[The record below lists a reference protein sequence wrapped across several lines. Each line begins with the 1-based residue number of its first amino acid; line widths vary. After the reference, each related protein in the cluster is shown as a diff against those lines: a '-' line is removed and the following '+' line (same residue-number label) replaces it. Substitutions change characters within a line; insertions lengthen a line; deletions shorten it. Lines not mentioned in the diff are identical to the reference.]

1 MPINNTQKFFDTIIS
16 DKTVS
21 NDIDFA
27 NEIGISDATLR
38 NWRRLGVSEKE
49 HDKKLRS
56 RANKRQSQ
64 RKFKPEE
71 YSNNETVLREIDFYI
86 DYVSKNNIDLS
97 VALYLAASNIVEL
110 KNNPVYQR
118 EMESWYQEIGNIPK
132 QHIDWFLKHQLNITN
147 GDILG
152 LFYQT
157 LLTEG
162 QKAVAGSY
170 YTPSSI
176 VREIVKEY
184 STAQSHILD
193 PACGTGQFL
202 LEAANVVDDPNLL
215 YGIDLDPFAVRLCRL
230 NLMCKFP
237 NKIFEPKIYCADTL
251 SDFHKS
257 TLLEIHNTEVP
268 TNYFDLVMTNPPW
281 GGHLNPQQKTAL
293 TRQFPQIV
301 SGETFS
307 YFLIQA
313 SQFTKKGGY
322 VSFLLPEAILNI
334 KVHEDIRQFLCDT
347 TQVLNV
353 INLGRVFSGVF
364 TPVIRLD
371 YCNKTPKQKQNVKQ
385 IFAVHQ
391 TGNDRCLLEKI
402 DLFPQTTLKNHA
414 QFALGIVTGNN
425 EKHLL
430 TSPKPGSEPIFRGKD
445 VEPFVLNQSK
455 EYIIFVPEQ
464 FQQVAK
470 ENFYRAEEKL
480 IYRFICKDIVFAY
493 DNQKRLTLNSAN
505 IMIPEIQDYPI
516 KALVAVLNSDVMRF
530 VYRKRFNTIK
540 VLRGNLEDLPIP
552 ILSNHEKNKLVT
564 LTDNFIKTRSVNL
577 INNINQTIFHHYNL
591 DENEIEY
598 ITNFLTT
605 S

>member
-1 MPINNTQKFFDTIIS
+1 MSLNNTQKFFNATIL
-16 DKTVS
+16 DKTES
-21 NDIDFA
+21 NDTDLA

-38 NWRRLGVSEKE
+38 NWRRLGISEKE
-49 HDKKLRS
+49 HGKKLRS

-64 RKFKPEE
+64 RKFKPDE
-71 YSNNETVLREIDFYI
+71 YSDNETVLREIDIYI
-86 DYVSKNNIDLS
+86 DYVAKNNIS
-97 VALYLAASNIVEL
+97 MPVALYLAASNIVEL
-110 KNNPVYQR
+110 KNNPIFQR
-118 EMESWYQEIGNIPK
+118 EMESWHQEIGNIPK
-132 QHIDWFLKHQLNITN
+132 QHLDWFLKHKLNIAN

-184 STAQSHILD
+184 LTVQSKVLD

-202 LEAANVVDDPNLL
+202 LEAANIVADPNLL
-215 YGIDLDPFAVRLCRL
+215 YGIDLDPLAVRLCRL
-230 NLMCKFP
+230 NIMCKFP

-281 GGHLNPQQKTAL
+281 GGHLNPQRKAAL
-293 TRQFPQIV
+293 SKQFPQII

-313 SQFTKKGGY
+313 SRFAKEGKY

-334 KVHEDIRQFLCDT
+334 KVHEDIRQFLCST
-347 TQVLNV
+347 TQILNV
-353 INLGRVFSGVF
+353 TNLGRVFSGVF

-371 YCNKTPKQKQNVKQ
+371 YCNKPPKQKQNAKQ

-391 TGNDRCLLEKI
+391 TSNDRCLLEKI
-402 DLFPQTTLKNHA
+402 DSFPQTTLKNRA

-430 TSPKPGSEPIFRGKD
+430 TSPESGSEPIFRGKD
-445 VEPFVLNQSK
+445 VEPFVLNQNK
-455 EYIIFVPEQ
+455 EYLIFAPEQ

-470 ENFYRAEEKL
+470 ENFYRVEEKL

-493 DNQKRLTLNSAN
+493 DDQKRLTLNSAN
-505 IMIPEIQDYPI
+505 ILIPEIPNYPI
-516 KALVAVLNSDVMRF
+516 KALVAVLNSDAIRF

-540 VLRGNLEDLPIP
+540 VLRGNLEDLPLP
-552 ILSNHEKNKLVT
+552 VLSDCEKNELIT
-564 LTDNFIKTRSVNL
+564 LADNFIQTRSVDL
-577 INNINQTIFHHYNL
+577 ITNINQIIFRHYNL
-591 DENEIEY
+591 NDDEIKY
-598 ITNFLTT
+598 ITEFLKTA
-605 S
+605 

>member
-1 MPINNTQKFFDTIIS
+1 MSIRHNTQTFFE
-16 DKTVS
+16 TVS
-21 NDIDFA
+21 SNKENLSD
-27 NEIGISDATLR
+27 EIGISDATLR

-49 HDKKLRS
+49 HNKKLRS

-64 RKFKPEE
+64 RQFKPEE
-71 YSNNETVLREIDFYI
+71 YSNDEVSLHKIDLYV
-86 DYVSKNNIDLS
+86 DYVSKNHIDLS
-97 VALYLAASNIVEL
+97 SALYLVTSNSAEL
-110 KNNPVYQR
+110 KNNPVFQR
-118 EMESWYQEIGNIPK
+118 ELESWRQEIGNIPK
-132 QHIDWFLKHQLNITN
+132 QHDDWFMKHPLEITD
-147 GDILG
+147 GDVFG
-152 LFYQT
+152 LLYQS

-162 QKAVAGSY
+162 QKAAAGSY

-184 STAQSHILD
+184 STAQSSILD

-230 NLMCKFP
+230 NLLRKFP
-237 NKIFEPKIYCADTL
+237 DKIFEPKIYCADTL
-251 SDFHKS
+251 SDFHKT
-257 TLLEIHNTEVP
+257 TLLETHNTKVP
-268 TNYFDLVMTNPPW
+268 ENYFDLVMTNPPW
-281 GGHLNPQQKTAL
+281 GGHLNPQRKTSL
-293 TRQFPQIV
+293 IKQFPQII

-313 SQFTKKGGY
+313 SRFAKQGGY

-334 KVHEDIRQFLCDT
+334 KVHEDIRQHLCDT

-371 YCNKTPKQKQNVKQ
+371 YCNKTPKQKQNAKQ
-385 IFAVHQ
+385 VFAVHQ
-391 TGNDRCLLEKI
+391 TNNDRCLLEKI
-402 DLFPQTTLKNHA
+402 DSFPQTTLKNCA

-425 EKHLL
+425 EKHIL
-430 TSPKPGSEPIFRGKD
+430 TSPKPGSEPVFRGKD
-445 VEPFVLNQSK
+445 VAPFVLNPSK

-505 IMIPEIQDYPI
+505 ILIPDVPNYPM
-516 KALVAVLNSDVMRF
+516 KALVAVLNSEVMRF
-530 VYRKRFNTIK
+530 VYRKKFDTIK
-540 VLRGNLEDLPIP
+540 VLRGNLEELPIP
-552 ILSNHEKNKLVT
+552 ILSDREKNGLVT
-564 LTDNFIKTRSVNL
+564 LTDNFIKTRTVNS
-577 INNINQTIFHHYNL
+577 ITGINQIVFQHYNL
-591 DENEIEY
+591 NENEIKY
-598 ITNFLTT
+598 ITEFLQTT
-605 S
+605 